1 MDSAVVGDNPDQRKE
16 QDPAGDLKHELAT
29 PFYRRSGCRFV
40 FSGLHIRFVVP
51 DFLVLDSR
59 SRSVQRSAATAGTR
73 RETRR
78 GRRMT
83 ESALFRRPLLNPARR
98 SRRLPT
104 FNRMTPT
111 ARAAAGP

>member
-59 SRSVQRSAATAGTR
+59 SRSVQRSAATSSNPTG
-73 RETRR
+73 
-78 GRRMT
+78 
-83 ESALFRRPLLNPARR
+83 NPARTPDDGER
-98 SRRLPT
+98 SLS
-104 FNRMTPT
+104 
-111 ARAAAGP
+111 